1 MLQKYQG
8 DKLGNLPDYLIIFQ
22 IFTRFSTPIKIFVFK
37 ELVRGKVKCGYVE
50 QIPSHKKFFYMVS
63 YAGSQYFSKRK
74 GMFWMEFEMII
85 V

>member
-37 ELVRGKVKCGYVE
+37 ELVRGKVKCGYVK
-50 QIPSHKKFFYMVS
+50 QIPSHKNSFTWFPMQDHSISARGRECFGWNLK
-63 YAGSQYFSKRK
+63 
-74 GMFWMEFEMII
+74 
-85 V
+85 